1 VNFIGS
7 SSAVVEAMGTLY
19 VQYGCGLCAPEGW
32 LNFDASPTLRARSVP
47 VLGRLAKRLVDFP
60 PQARYGDILA
70 GLPVPE
76 KSADAVYCSHVLE
89 HLSHADCP
97 RALANTYRILKPGGR
112 FRLVMPDLRWLVDRY
127 MADGSPDAAAKLMRE
142 SLLGEDSRPRGLMAV
157 MREWVGN
164 SRHRWMWDYPAMAHE
179 LGAVG
184 FTDIRRATFSDSGD
198 AHFNAVEDASRWEG
212 GLGIDCRRPEE
223 GNGSPAGA
231 KSSAG
236 SEKTV

>member
-7 SSAVVEAMGTLY
+7 SSAFVEAMGTVY

-32 LNFDASPTLRARSVP
+32 MNFDASPTLRARSVP
-47 VLGRLAKRLVDFP
+47 VLGRLARRIVDFP
-60 PQARYGDILA
+60 STAKYGDILA
-70 GLPVPE
+70 GLPVAD

-89 HLSHADCP
+89 HLSQEDCR
-97 RALANTYRILKPGGR
+97 RALANTFRILKPGGR

-127 MADGSPDAAAKLMRE
+127 INDPTPDAAGKLMRE
-142 SLLGEDSRPRGLMAV
+142 TLLGEDKRPRGLMNV

-164 SRHRWMWDYPAMAHE
+164 SRHRWMWDYPAMEHE
-179 LGAVG
+179 LRQVG
-184 FTDIRRATFSDSGD
+184 FTDIRRASFGDSGD
-198 AHFNAVEDASRWEG
+198 ERFNAVEEERRWEG
-212 GLGIDCRRPEE
+212 GLGVDCRRPQE

-231 KSSAG
+231 NASAS